1 MTVIFLKR
9 PEIEHRTGLKRSTI
23 YDKMK
28 AGTFPKPVKLGAR
41 AVAWLEPEIDARI
54 KERISQ
60 RGEIK
65 W

>member
-28 AGTFPKPVKLGAR
+28 DGTFPKPVKLGAR
-41 AVAWLEPEIDARI
+41 AVAWLEPEIDAWI

-60 RGEIK
+60 RGEK
-65 W
+65 KC

>member
-9 PEIEHRTGLKRSTI
+9 PEIEQRTGLKRSTI

-41 AVAWLEPEIDARI
+41 AVAWLEPEIDAWI

-60 RGEIK
+60 RGGTS
-65 W
+65 

>member
-9 PEIEHRTGLKRSTI
+9 PEIEQRTGLKRSTI

-41 AVAWLEPEIDARI
+41 AVAWPEAEVDAWME
-54 KERISQ
+54 ERLSL
-60 RGEIK
+60 RGGA
-65 W
+65 

>member
-41 AVAWLEPEIDARI
+41 AVAWLEPEIDAWI

-60 RGEIK
+60 RGGTA
-65 W
+65 

>member
-41 AVAWLEPEIDARI
+41 AVAWLEPEIDAWI

-60 RGEIK
+60 RREV
-65 W
+65 

>member
-9 PEIEHRTGLKRSTI
+9 PEIEYRTGLKRSTI

-41 AVAWLEPEIDARI
+41 AVAWLEPEIDAWI

-60 RGEIK
+60 RGGTA
-65 W
+65 

>member
-1 MTVIFLKR
+1 MTVTFLKR
-9 PEIEHRTGLKRSTI
+9 PEIEQRTGLKRSTI

-41 AVAWLEPEIDARI
+41 AVAWLEPEIDAWI

-60 RGEIK
+60 RGGTA
-65 W
+65 

>member
-41 AVAWLEPEIDARI
+41 AVAWLEPEIDAWI

-60 RGEIK
+60 RGK
-65 W
+65 A

>member
-1 MTVIFLKR
+1 MTDIFLKR
-9 PEIEHRTGLKRSTI
+9 PEVEHRTGLKRSTI

-41 AVAWLEPEIDARI
+41 AVAWLEPEIDAWI

-60 RGEIK
+60 RGETK

>member
-41 AVAWLEPEIDARI
+41 AVAWLEPEIDAWI

-60 RGEIK
+60 RGAL
-65 W
+65 

>member
-41 AVAWLEPEIDARI
+41 AVAWLEPEIDAWI

-60 RGEIK
+60 RGKTK

>member
-41 AVAWLEPEIDARI
+41 AVAWLEPEIDAWI

-60 RGEIK
+60 RSETK

>member
-9 PEIEHRTGLKRSTI
+9 PEIEQRTGLKRSTI

-41 AVAWLEPEIDARI
+41 AVAWLEPEIDAWI

-60 RGEIK
+60 RGGTA
-65 W
+65 

>member
-28 AGTFPKPVKLGAR
+28 AGTFPKPVKLGPR
-41 AVAWLEPEIDARI
+41 AVGWLETEVDAWI

-60 RGEIK
+60 RGETK
-65 W
+65 

>member
-9 PEIEHRTGLKRSTI
+9 PEIEYRTGLKRSTI

-41 AVAWLEPEIDARI
+41 AVAWLEPEIDAWI

-60 RGEIK
+60 RREV
-65 W
+65 

>member
-41 AVAWLEPEIDARI
+41 AVAWLEPEIDA
-54 KERISQ
+54 
-60 RGEIK
+60 
-65 W
+65 

>member
-1 MTVIFLKR
+1 MTDIFLKR
-9 PEIEHRTGLKRSTI
+9 PEVEHRTGLKRSTI

-41 AVAWLEPEIDARI
+41 AVAWLEPEIDAWI

-60 RGEIK
+60 RGGTA
-65 W
+65 

>member
-9 PEIEHRTGLKRSTI
+9 PEIEQRTGLKRSTI

-41 AVAWLEPEIDARI
+41 AVAWLEPEIDAWI

-60 RGEIK
+60 RREV
-65 W
+65 